1 MKRNYVRP
9 SAPPLLLLL
18 LLAAALTSPG
28 TTSANA
34 PAPSAHAPAAASAWQ
49 CPAVTVSCPDTAADN
64 IEDALTFTANVSGG
78 NPNVTPTFNW
88 TVSAGTIS
96 GGQGTSSIRVDT
108 TGIGGQTVTATV
120 DVGGFPR
127 ECPTSNSCTTSIAR
141 PSAPAVKFGEYV
153 TRDLSANKAQLDKF
167 VLALQRDPAA
177 QGYLIAYGGRTSQPA
192 DAQTAA
198 DNATDY
204 TINTR
209 KMDGAR
215 TLSGVGGYR
224 EQPTVELWIAPPG
237 ATPPLATPTVLP
249 KDVKPAPANSA
260 PAKPAAKPVAKP
272 PAPKP
277 APEGKK
283 S

>member
-1 MKRNYVRP
+1 MKLTYGRL
-9 SAPPLLLLL
+9 SAPLLV
-18 LLAAALTSPG
+18 AALTLISPG
-28 TTSANA
+28 GGAANA
-34 PAPSAHAPAAASAWQ
+34 PASAQPAAAVFAAQQ
-49 CPAVTVSCPDTAADN
+49 CPTVTVSCPDTAQEN
-64 IEDALTFTANVSGG
+64 LESGLTFTANVSGG
-78 NPNVTPTFNW
+78 DPNVTPTFNW

-96 GGQGTSSIRVDT
+96 SGQGTSSIAVDT

-120 DVGGFPR
+120 DVGGFSR
-127 ECPTSNSCTTSIAR
+127 ECRTSNSCTTSIEKK
-141 PSAPAVKFGEYV
+141 SAPPVKFGEYV

-167 VLALQRDPAA
+167 VLALQQDPTA
-177 QGYLIAYGGRTSQPA
+177 QGYLIAYGGRTSRPEN
-192 DAQTAA
+192 AQKAA

-237 ATPPLATPTVLP
+237 ATPPMATPTVLP
-249 KDVKPAPANSA
+249 KDVKPAPPAPPEKKPA
-260 PAKPAAKPVAKP
+260 TKPAK
-272 PAPKP
+272 
-277 APEGKK
+277 GKK